1 MKAKKLLSLVGFLAL
16 IVLMSCSKDDTKP
29 KPIASFTASKTS
41 VLVGEEIQFTNT
53 SENSASYT
61 WSFGDGTTSM
71 EASPKKTYTTPGVF
85 TVTLAA
91 TGEGGT
97 ASATQDITV
106 AAASSIYFMDSSD
119 EIMGKLTLD
128 GSGTVTTVKDLAG
141 MSGVGI
147 AYDTVHSK
155 IYFSDFYDADTPDGK
170 IWSMNLDG
178 TGLNSIVSGLLDPYG
193 IALDIAGGKIYW
205 ADDGGN
211 ISRANLD
218 GSSPETGLVHI
229 DTAGFRC
236 VALDLKHSKMYFFD
250 AANDIL
256 YVSNLDGTG
265 VAPLIEGIYGYA
277 VYVDTRNDKIYYDE
291 EYTPA
296 LMRANL
302 DGSGA
307 VQIYKNPDAVE
318 GKSRIYGIT
327 IDYATNKLYWSC
339 RDAGEIYRANL
350 DGAGKET
357 LKTGLTSPRGIFLK
371 K

>member
-16 IVLMSCSKDDTKP
+16 IALTSCSKDDTKP
-29 KPIASFTASKTS
+29 KPTASFTASKTS

-53 SENSASYT
+53 SENATSYA
-61 WSFGDGTTSM
+61 WSFGDGTTST
-71 EASPKKTYTTPGVF
+71 EESPAKTYTATGVF
-85 TVTLAA
+85 TVTCVA
-91 TGEGGT
+91 TGPGGSGSST
-97 ASATQDITV
+97 LDITV
-106 AAASSIYFMDSSD
+106 TAASIYFMDSSD

-147 AYDTVHSK
+147 AYDTVHNK

-170 IWSMNLDG
+170 IWRMNLDG
-178 TGLNSIVSGLLDPYG
+178 TSPEAIANGLLDPYG
-193 IALDIAGGKIYW
+193 IALDIAAGKIYW

-218 GSSPETGLVHI
+218 GSSPEIGIVHV

-236 VALDLKHSKMYFFD
+236 VALDLEHNKMYFFD
-250 AANDIL
+250 AANDKL
-256 YVSNLDGTG
+256 YIANMDGTG
-265 VAPLIEGIYGYA
+265 ATPLIEGIYGYA
-277 VYVDTRNDKIYYDE
+277 IYVDTENDKIYYDE

-302 DGSGA
+302 DGTGV
-307 VQIYKNPDAVE
+307 VQVYKNNDAAE

-327 IDYATNKLYWSC
+327 IDYSSNKLYWSC

-350 DGAGKET
+350 DGSGKET

>member
-1 MKAKKLLSLVGFLAL
+1 MKAKKLLSLVGFLAF
-16 IVLMSCSKDDTKP
+16 IALMSCSKDDTKP
-29 KPIASFTASKTS
+29 KPTASFTASKTN

-53 SENSASYT
+53 SANATSYS
-61 WSFGDGTTSM
+61 WSFGDGTTST
-71 EASPKKTYTTPGVF
+71 EASPKKTYTATGVF
-85 TVTLAA
+85 TVTCVANGA
-91 TGEGGT
+91 GGT
-97 ASATQDITV
+97 NSSTLDITV
-106 AAASSIYFMDSSD
+106 TAASIYFMDSSD

-128 GSGTVTTVKDLAG
+128 GSGTVATVKDLAG

-155 IYFSDFYDADTPDGK
+155 IYFSDFYDADTPNGK
-170 IWSMNLDG
+170 IWRMNLDG
-178 TGLNSIVSGLLDPYG
+178 TGLDSIARGILDPYG
-193 IALDIAGGKIYW
+193 IALDIAGGKVYW
-205 ADDGGN
+205 ADDNGN

-218 GSSPETGLVHI
+218 GSSPEIGLVHI

-250 AANDIL
+250 AANDKL
-256 YVSNLDGTG
+256 YVANLDGTG
-265 VAPLIEGIYGYA
+265 VTPLIEGIYGYA
-277 VYVDTRNDKIYYDE
+277 IYVDTENDKIYYDE

-302 DGSGA
+302 DGSGV
-307 VQIYKNPDAVE
+307 VQIYKNNDAAV

-327 IDYATNKLYWSC
+327 IDYASNKLYWSC

-350 DGAGKET
+350 DGTGKET